1 MNIQLSS
8 CLQRAGIKNV
18 PTSIN
23 FIPLTPFLC
32 FFVCLS
38 NSQQCSCLENT
49 GWGQRRETTHPTSHN
64 CADLWSICYEAD
76 QGVRVSQ
83 GQENPAQ
90 GQAASV
96 ASEPRTAGARFPL
109 ALPNPGGGIVPAVRP
124 GGPGPDV
131 RRGQWSLV
139 LHKHVAGQGSGG
151 GDDSGPEAAGREAE
165 SFEPLTSAA
174 AQEGGSEKAAW
185 LSARPRA
192 RGWRGPGRRCPR
204 PGLGRGAAPPACAAQ
219 RSGGIASILLRPCI
233 LITAALIFMSRDSR
247 GTAGCHLLSRPR
259 PPPAPLFLAESWAS
273 SPAPPPARQQ
283 LALSGARV

>member
-1 MNIQLSS
+1 M
-8 CLQRAGIKNV
+8 
-18 PTSIN
+18 
-23 FIPLTPFLC
+23 
-32 FFVCLS
+32 
-38 NSQQCSCLENT
+38 
-49 GWGQRRETTHPTSHN
+49 
-64 CADLWSICYEAD
+64 
-76 QGVRVSQ
+76 
-83 GQENPAQ
+83 
-90 GQAASV
+90 
-96 ASEPRTAGARFPL
+96 L
-109 ALPNPGGGIVPAVRP
+109 ALLWLSRPPGGGIVPAVRP

-131 RRGQWSLV
+131 RRGQRSLV

-204 PGLGRGAAPPACAAQ
+204 PGLGCGAAPPACAAQ
-219 RSGGIASILLRPCI
+219 RSGGTASILLRPCI

-259 PPPAPLFLAESWAS
+259 PPPRPS
-273 SPAPPPARQQ
+273 SSLSRGLHPPPPPPPARQQ